1 MKTTISISPNICHGK
16 PVIKGTRVLV
26 SNILGALSA
35 GETFEQ
41 ILEDYPNIT
50 SEDIFASL
58 QFGSELSNFETFS
71 YEEYAS

>member
-1 MKTTISISPNICHGK
+1 MDTRISISPNVCHGK

-50 SEDIFASL
+50 LEDIYASL
-58 QFGSELSNFETFS
+58 KFGSELSNFETFS
-71 YEEYAS
+71 YEEYAA